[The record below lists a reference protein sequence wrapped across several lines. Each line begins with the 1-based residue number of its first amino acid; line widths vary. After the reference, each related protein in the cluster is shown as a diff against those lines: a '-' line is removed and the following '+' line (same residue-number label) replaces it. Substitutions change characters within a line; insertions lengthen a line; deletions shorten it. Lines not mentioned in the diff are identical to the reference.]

1 MTGLD
6 EQGMLSFTTN
16 SLAVLTAAHDM
27 PRSPCNHGEPEVSA
41 VPGLL
46 DREAGVPPHRATK
59 T

>member
-1 MTGLD
+1 
-6 EQGMLSFTTN
+6 MLSFTTN